1 MKKQIINEIQRK
13 MLPYLNNEQLLHLKA
28 VLEVSFQGVI
38 IEMGEEQPKAEEQ
51 DSVAAFITAM
61 RIEGCSEKT
70 LTYYSKTIAAMLNG
84 VGKSPQQITTDDLR
98 RYLTDYQTQRHS
110 SKVTIDNIR
119 RILSSF
125 FSWLEDE
132 DFIMKSPVRRIHK
145 VKTAKII
152 KETYTDE
159 ALELMRDN
167 CSTVR
172 DLAIIDL
179 LASSGMRVGE
189 LVTLN
194 REDINFNERECVVFG
209 KGNKERLVY
218 FDARTKIHLQN
229 YLDERSDSNPALF
242 VTLKEPHERLMIGGV
257 ETMLRELGRRL
268 KLNKVHPHKFR
279 RTLATSA
286 IDKGMPIEQVQQ
298 LLGHQKIDTT
308 MHYAMVKQQN
318 VKLAHR
324 KFIG

>member
-1 MKKQIINEIQRK
+1 MKNQIINEIQRK

-28 VLEVSFQGVI
+28 VLEASFQGVI

-51 DSVAAFITAM
+51 DSAVAFITAK

-98 RYLTDYQTQRHS
+98 KYLMDYQTRRRS

-132 DFIMKSPVRRIHK
+132 DFIVKSPVRRIHK

-209 KGNKERLVY
+209 KGNKERKVFFNDRSILRLSEY
-218 FDARTKIHLQN
+218 IDYRKDN
-229 YLDERSDSNPALF
+229 CEYLFCS
-242 VTLKEPHERLMIGGV
+242 LKKPFRRLNVGGV
-257 ETMLRELGRRL
+257 ETNVKNIG
-268 KLNKVHPHKFR
+268 KKAGVANCHPHRFR
-279 RTLATSA
+279 RTMPCNALK
-286 IDKGMPIEQVQQ
+286 KGMPIEQIQA
-298 LLGHQKIDTT
+298 LLGHENIETTKVYLCIDTD
-308 MHYAMVKQQN
+308 
-318 VKLAHR
+318 KLAVEHNR
-324 KFIG
+324 YLG

>member
-1 MKKQIINEIQRK
+1 MKNQIINEIQRK

-51 DSVAAFITAM
+51 DSVAAFITAK

-172 DLAIIDL
+172 DL
-179 LASSGMRVGE
+179 E
-189 LVTLN
+189 
-194 REDINFNERECVVFG
+194 VFG
-209 KGNKERLVY
+209 YQFYRCDLEDEDGNGITWMIISRTDLKGCVGDSVYLRPLNNECRLN
-218 FDARTKIHLQN
+218 ASTR
-229 YLDERSDSNPALF
+229 
-242 VTLKEPHERLMIGGV
+242 
-257 ETMLRELGRRL
+257 
-268 KLNKVHPHKFR
+268 
-279 RTLATSA
+279 
-286 IDKGMPIEQVQQ
+286 
-298 LLGHQKIDTT
+298 
-308 MHYAMVKQQN
+308 
-318 VKLAHR
+318 
-324 KFIG
+324 

>member
-1 MKKQIINEIQRK
+1 MKNQIINEIQRK
-13 MLPYLNNEQLLHLKA
+13 MLPYLNNEQVLHLKA
-28 VLEVSFQGVI
+28 VLEASFQGVI

-51 DSVAAFITAM
+51 DSAAAFITAK

-70 LTYYSKTIAAMLNG
+70 LTYYSKTIEAMLND
-84 VGKSPQQITTDDLR
+84 VG
-98 RYLTDYQTQRHS
+98 
-110 SKVTIDNIR
+110 IDNIR

-132 DFIMKSPVRRIHK
+132 DFIVKSPVRRIHK

-308 MHYAMVKQQN
+308 MRYAMVKQQN

>member
-1 MKKQIINEIQRK
+1 MKNQIINEIQRK

-28 VLEVSFQGVI
+28 VLEASFQGVI
-38 IEMGEEQPKAEEQ
+38 IEMGEEQPKAGEQ
-51 DSVAAFITAM
+51 DSAAAFITAK

-70 LTYYSKTIAAMLNG
+70 LAYYSKTIEAMLNG
-84 VGKSPQQITTDDLR
+84 VGKLPQQITTDDLR
-98 RYLTDYQTQRHS
+98 KYLTDYQTQRHS

-132 DFIMKSPVRRIHK
+132 DFIVKSPVRRIHK

-209 KGNKERLVY
+209 KGNKERKVFFNDRSILRLSEY
-218 FDARTKIHLQN
+218 IDYRKDN
-229 YLDERSDSNPALF
+229 CEYLFCS
-242 VTLKEPHERLMIGGV
+242 LKKPFRRLNVGGV
-257 ETMLRELGRRL
+257 ETNVKNIG
-268 KLNKVHPHKFR
+268 KKAGVANCHPHRFR
-279 RTLATSA
+279 RTMACNALK
-286 IDKGMPIEQVQQ
+286 KGMPIEQIQA
-298 LLGHQKIDTT
+298 LLGHENIETTKVYLCIDTD
-308 MHYAMVKQQN
+308 
-318 VKLAHR
+318 KLAVEHNR
-324 KFIG
+324 YLG